1 MTGTTEAFSR
11 VQIDV
16 LLKDAG
22 GSVLFEH
29 ALTACADYTLCDR
42 AGGCPVR
49 C

>member
-22 GSVLFEH
+22 GT
-29 ALTACADYTLCDR
+29 LTDW
-42 AGGCPVR
+42 GGASCSSTR
-49 C
+49 

>member
-22 GSVLFEH
+22 GLNR
-29 ALTACADYTLCDR
+29 L
-42 AGGCPVR
+42 GGASCSSTH
-49 C
+49 